1 MKTFTIQ
8 LKASD
13 ITHRNAEHGR
23 LRSEGALRTRIVRDR
38 SKYTRKTK
46 HKGGDE

>member
-13 ITHRNAEHGR
+13 ITHRNAAHGR

>member
-8 LKASD
+8 LKTSE

-38 SKYTRKTK
+38 SKYTRKQK